1 MSDDILNIFD
11 DKKYARLAIANNKKY
26 LKNKPFPHIYFN
38 NFLPEKIA
46 LMLFKEYPKIKSAN
60 KNWKIH
66 KNSNVDRY
74 FLEDSSKFKK
84 KFKIIFNGNQFK
96 KIYFIFRN
104 FNWNSFNYS
113 GSIFYGRRCN
123 DFSQK
128 RFFKSSC

>member
-38 NFLPEKIA
+38 NFLPKKIA

-60 KNWKIH
+60 KDWKIH

-74 FLEDSSKFKK
+74 FLEDSSKLAA
-84 KFKIIFNGNQFK
+84 ISLI
-96 KIYFIFRN
+96 
-104 FNWNSFNYS
+104 
-113 GSIFYGRRCN
+113 
-123 DFSQK
+123 
-128 RFFKSSC
+128 KSMIN